1 MKTEANSARNSN
13 DRTKTFPLTP
23 IIVWCAADI
32 FYAYFPFHVP
42 KGQALMKL
50 IIFPASP
57 RIFLSETGI
66 FVPQL
71 CGDERVE

>member
-1 MKTEANSARNSN
+1 MKTEANSAHNSN
-13 DRTKTFPLTP
+13 DHAKTFPPTP

-32 FYAYFPFHVP
+32 FYAYFPLHVLR
-42 KGQALMKL
+42 GQALIKL

-57 RIFLSETGI
+57 RIFLSEAGI

-71 CGDERVE
+71 CGNERVE